1 MSLIVVNTWLVRS
14 YTHQYEVLNLL
25 SQVPLKIANQR
36 VSDKLYFDV
45 LDYSNY
51 GVIHVSMDP
60 FGLVSFAIESD
71 AKDLEGASLVFVKD
85 AEDLFVE
92 KIMGS
97 IQKVSYTQIKENI
110 MPLGFHRVILSK
122 TFKPRGVP
130 EKKVGPLTIYY
141 DDQRVYSTDCAL
153 YVYGSED
160 QKLLNV
166 LDYFSFTVLAGKYIG
181 TMVSIMAELYKKA
194 DAIVKEID
202 ALGET
207 SAYSKK
213 QFTTLKGSIVET
225 DFIRRDCSE
234 RYGKIQQATKNF
246 EHTEQAY
253 RKEKLAS
260 GEECIAECL
269 NIEGAFERL
278 RCDSDYLIPL
288 WRDVLIDNLENLS
301 FAVRARISFQE
312 SLETKKEQKEVRLLR
327 HITVLSLAAALI
339 KLGST
344 PSFRVSDLLVYG
356 ILAIIISALIIFVV
370 EYFSGALRKKRAEA

>member
-1 MSLIVVNTWLVRS
+1 
-14 YTHQYEVLNLL
+14 
-25 SQVPLKIANQR
+25 
-36 VSDKLYFDV
+36 
-45 LDYSNY
+45 
-51 GVIHVSMDP
+51 
-60 FGLVSFAIESD
+60 
-71 AKDLEGASLVFVKD
+71 
-85 AEDLFVE
+85 
-92 KIMGS
+92 
-97 IQKVSYTQIKENI
+97 

-269 NIEGAFERL
+269 NIEGVFERL